1 MLISSVPEGVT
12 TRLRRGCMEENEDP
26 RIAKKW
32 VFGVPPRPGP
42 YFYGPNWHT
51 SHVMG
56 VVFYVKQYQQQQ
68 QQQQQEQQEQEQEQE
83 QEHEQEQ
90 EQ

>member
-1 MLISSVPEGVT
+1 
-12 TRLRRGCMEENEDP
+12 MEKNEDP
-26 RIAKKW
+26 RIAEKW

-56 VVFYVKQYQQQQ
+56 VVFDVEQQQPQ
-68 QQQQQEQQEQEQEQE
+68 QEQQEQQEQEQQE
-83 QEHEQEQ
+83 QQEWTFNWNLVSIVRQ
-90 EQ
+90 LCRVLFAVPW